1 MLSERWMISAAMA
14 LVCAG
19 LAVSSRPAFVSV
31 VTVVTADDET
41 LRTTLAA
48 GCMGFVSS
56 MGQV

>member
-1 MLSERWMISAAMA
+1 MLSERWMISAAIA

-19 LAVSSRPAFVSV
+19 LAVSSRPAFVS
-31 VTVVTADDET
+31 VVTADDET